1 MKDYLKVLLE
11 NKSLL
16 YGILTGTLSIF
27 CSVLS
32 IINACSL
39 IRERKIKLSVSFGL
53 GFTVDGKNLMNFYS
67 PTKDC
72 FNNLSEAIS
81 AGLRILP
88 SVSIIN
94 HSKYTVYIDEI
105 GLSWGKKIKKKRAI
119 FLFDKIISK
128 DKLTENKLK
137 LEPYSSINLT
147 FDYEPL
153 RFDKKSKYVYVETSD
168 QRRFFKNIRKFLTID
183 YSEIKK

>member
-53 GFTVDGKNLMNFYS
+53 GFTVDGKNLMNFYY

-72 FNNLSEAIS
+72 LNNLSEAIS

-183 YSEIKK
+183 YCEIKK

>member
-1 MKDYLKVLLE
+1 MKDYFKFLFE

-16 YGILTGTLSIF
+16 YGILTGTLSVF

-53 GFTVDGKNLMNFYS
+53 GFSVDGKNLLNFYS

-81 AGLRILP
+81 AGLRVLP

-94 HSKYTVYIDEI
+94 HSKYTVYIEEI
-105 GLSWGKKIKKKRAI
+105 GLSWGKEIKKKRAI
-119 FLFDKIISK
+119 FLFDKIIGE
-128 DKLTENKLK
+128 DKLKEKKIK

-153 RFDKKSKYVYVETSD
+153 RFDKKSKYIYVETSD
-168 QRRFFKNIRKFLTID
+168 QRRFFKNIRKFLTTD
-183 YSEIKK
+183 YCKTKK